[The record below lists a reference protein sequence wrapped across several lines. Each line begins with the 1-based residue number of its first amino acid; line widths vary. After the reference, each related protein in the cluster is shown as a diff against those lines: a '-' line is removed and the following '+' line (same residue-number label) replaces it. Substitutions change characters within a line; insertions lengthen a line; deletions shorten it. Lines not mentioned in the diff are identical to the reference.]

1 MDHRKKILDLHYFE
15 NSGTKTLTEVD
26 LKRIEAMAKFFGIE
40 FL

>member
-26 LKRIEAMAKFFGIE
+26 LKRIVIKEYLK
-40 FL
+40 L